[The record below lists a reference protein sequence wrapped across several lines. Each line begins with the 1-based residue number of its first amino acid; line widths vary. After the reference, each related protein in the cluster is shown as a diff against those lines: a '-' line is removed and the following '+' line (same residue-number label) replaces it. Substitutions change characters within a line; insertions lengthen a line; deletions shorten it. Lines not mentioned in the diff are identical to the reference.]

1 MINFNAFL
9 LENFVWAL
17 IKDKNVYNGILSKQN
32 NSLRKKSREP
42 GILFFPPNYTK
53 NRIVGDFLDTP
64 HPKDEM
70 PTIHIH
76 SLRPFKSRVQLI
88 NTEKSEWYG
97 IKGKDIRTFPFGII
111 IRGTGFYS

>member
-1 MINFNAFL
+1 MCIMASSLNKIIL
-9 LENFVWAL
+9 WE
-17 IKDKNVYNGILSKQN
+17 KN
-32 NSLRKKSREP
+32 P
-42 GILFFPPNYTK
+42 GNQEFCFFPPNYTK

-64 HPKDEM
+64 YPKDEM
-70 PTIHIH
+70 PTIQIQ